1 MDYMSPVIDAIARL
15 WDCCAHRASYICE
28 LKKNHK
34 SLRTSLDSLKCQRY
48 DLIARIELAESNPTD
63 PANRTHVVT
72 EWLKVVE
79 DLERELEDILQ
90 QGDSNRHVKNEVRR
104 CFRCYV
110 RKSCWSDYKHG
121 KLVVKKL
128 KVVEKLRRDGNFSV
142 VVGRSPPDPVREM
155 SIHEVVGMNQLDD
168 IWRLLVTDENIVRIV
183 GLYGMGGVGKTTLLK
198 KVNNEFGKRNHCFD
212 VVIWVVVSKDL
223 NLENIQRQIGKSLGM
238 SWPDETAKDEKAND
252 IFKVLKNKKF
262 VLLLDDIWQ
271 RVDLE
276 AIGIPNLG
284 NNKTNSKVVF
294 TTRSL
299 LVSGMMEAGET
310 IKVECL
316 QWDKAWSLF
325 QEKVGQQSLNCHPN
339 VPELAKK
346 VAEECLGLPL
356 SLVTIGRTM
365 ASKRSLQEWQ
375 HALCV
380 LQKSASKFS

>member
-1 MDYMSPVIDAIARL
+1 MD
-15 WDCCAHRASYICE
+15 
-28 LKKNHK
+28 
-34 SLRTSLDSLKCQRY
+34 
-48 DLIARIELAESNPTD
+48 
-63 PANRTHVVT
+63 
-72 EWLKVVE
+72 
-79 DLERELEDILQ
+79 
-90 QGDSNRHVKNEVRR
+90 
-104 CFRCYV
+104 
-110 RKSCWSDYKHG
+110 
-121 KLVVKKL
+121 
-128 KVVEKLRRDGNFSV
+128 
-142 VVGRSPPDPVREM
+142 
-155 SIHEVVGMNQLDD
+155 QLDE
-168 IWRLLVTDENIVRIV
+168 IWRLLVTDENIVRIL
-183 GLYGMGGVGKTTLLK
+183 GQYNMGGVGKTTLLK
-198 KVNNEFGKRNHCFD
+198 KVNNEFGKRNHGFD

-238 SWPDETAKDEKAND
+238 SWPDKTVKDEKTND

-262 VLLLDDIWQ
+262 LLLLDDIWQ

-276 AIGIPNLG
+276 EIGIPNLG
-284 NNKTNSKVVF
+284 NNTTNYKVVF
-294 TTRSL
+294 STRNL
-299 LVSGMMEAGET
+299 LVSGMMEADET

-325 QEKVGQQSLNCHPN
+325 QEKVGQQSLNCPN